1 MAWGAE
7 GSPAP
12 HSNLNTFFSGDS
24 APRPLAAPEALLPFS
39 VLPFS
44 RFVAGSAP
52 PTVGAAAASVPAPGT
67 RTFLNIPSFPG
78 RAHPVDFSERLS
90 YLVLP
95 KKPGRGGTRGRGVG
109 FWPPRRQ
116 MVSMWRSGERILKL
130 RAGGEAL
137 EAFLPYRKVVGSG
150 KRTSSG
156 KFGLDS
162 SVARGV
168 LPER

>member
-12 HSNLNTFFSGDS
+12 HSNLNTFFSGDA

-44 RFVAGSAP
+44 RLVAGSAP

-78 RAHPVDFSERLS
+78 RAHPVDFSEL
-90 YLVLP
+90 LLLP
-95 KKPGRGGTRGRGVG
+95 GPPYKSRGGTRGRGVG

-137 EAFLPYRKVVGSG
+137 EAFLLCRKVVGSG